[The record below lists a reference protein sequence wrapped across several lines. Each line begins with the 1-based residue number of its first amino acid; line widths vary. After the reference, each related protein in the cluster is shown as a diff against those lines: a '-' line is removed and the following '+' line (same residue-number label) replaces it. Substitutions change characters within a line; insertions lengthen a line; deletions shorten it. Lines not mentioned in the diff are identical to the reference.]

1 MAVFGAAFAG
11 LLIWQQHRRS
21 VQAAATTA
29 TMLLPTAMFPPVSCA
44 YRQVLDGHSY
54 FFLARWQWYE
64 WLGFAGPLAILW
76 LLGRA
81 ARQRRLAS
89 VEVLCRTSVN
99 FGLLFFVA
107 ALITSVPQSARF
119 AELQPMRS
127 LHLVFILLFVISGGW
142 LTEWV
147 MSSTR
152 NLQFFLLAGLAAL
165 NGGMFYAQRQL
176 FPATP
181 HIEWPGRNS
190 GNAWVQAFT
199 WIRDDTPVHAYFAL
213 DPDHMQLP
221 GEDQH
226 GFRAIA
232 ERSMLADRVK
242 DSGAVSMFPA
252 LAKTWSEQVQSQTG
266 WDHFQRADFE
276 LLRSRYGVDWVV
288 LQQPGIAG
296 LDCPYSNSTVLVCQ
310 LPPAPGK

>member
-1 MAVFGAAFAG
+1 
-11 LLIWQQHRRS
+11 
-21 VQAAATTA
+21 
-29 TMLLPTAMFPPVSCA
+29 MFPPVSGA

-54 FFLARWQWYE
+54 FFLPRWHWYE
-64 WLGFAGPLAILW
+64 WLGFACPLAILW
-76 LLGRA
+76 FLGRA
-81 ARQRRLAS
+81 ARQRRLAM
-89 VEVLCRTSVN
+89 VEALSRTSVN

-107 ALITSVPQSARF
+107 ALTTSVPQSARF

-142 LTEWV
+142 LTEWA

-152 NLQFFLLAGLAAL
+152 KLQFFLFAGLAAL

-181 HIEWPGRNS
+181 HLEFPGRNS
-190 GNAWVQAFT
+190 SNAWGEAFT
-199 WIRDDTPVHAYFAL
+199 WIRDDTPVEAYFAL
-213 DPDHMQLP
+213 DPDHMRLP
-221 GEDQH
+221 EEDQH

-252 LAKTWSEQVQSQTG
+252 LAETWSQQVQSQAG
-266 WDHFQRADFE
+266 WTRFRHADFE

-288 LQQPGIAG
+288 LQQPGTVG
-296 LDCPYSNSTVLVCQ
+296 LECPYSNSTVLVCRV
-310 LPPAPGK
+310 PPAPGK